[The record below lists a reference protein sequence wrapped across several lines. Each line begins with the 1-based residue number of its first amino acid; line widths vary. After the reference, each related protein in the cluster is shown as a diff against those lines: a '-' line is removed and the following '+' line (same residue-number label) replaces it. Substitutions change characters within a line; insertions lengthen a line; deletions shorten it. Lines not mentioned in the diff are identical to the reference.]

1 MSILIKE
8 SISSDNFSLTGDYSL
23 VKIANT
29 PSVSPTSSQL
39 LTNIDT
45 GSPRK
50 KSTDKKGKNNKE
62 DMVESL
68 LAELRAV

>member
-8 SISSDNFSLTGDYSL
+8 SISSDNFSLTEDYSL

-50 KSTDKKGKNNKE
+50 KSTDKKGKNKKE

>member
-8 SISSDNFSLTGDYSL
+8 SISSDNFSLTEDYSL

>member
-8 SISSDNFSLTGDYSL
+8 SISSDNFSLTEDYSL
-23 VKIANT
+23 VKSANT